1 MDQLEISKIVGAVC
15 GSLLVFLLIQ
25 TGARGL
31 FNTESEQVVFQ
42 IDTGEAAGGDTG
54 DAPAEDVPA
63 ILAAGDAAKGATV
76 FRKCAACHKIDG
88 NNAVGP
94 HLDGV
99 VDRAKGGVP
108 GFGYSAAITG
118 LGGTWS
124 GEDLYN
130 FLVNPKKFAPGTIMS
145 FAGLPK
151 AEDRAD
157 LIAYLTTVTQPQ

>member
-1 MDQLEISKIVGAVC
+1 MDQLEVTKIVGAVC

-25 TGARGL
+25 TAAHGL
-31 FNTESEQVVFQ
+31 YNTESEQVVFQ

-54 DAPAEDVPA
+54 GAPAEDVAA
-63 ILAAGDAAKGATV
+63 ILAAGDAAKGEAV
-76 FRKCAACHKIDG
+76 FKKCAACHKIDG

-99 VDRAKGGVP
+99 VDRPKGTVA
-108 GFGYSAAITG
+108 GFSYSAAIPG

-124 GEDLYN
+124 GEDLYH
-130 FLVNPKKFAPGTIMS
+130 FLLNPKKFAAGTTMS

-151 AEDRAD
+151 PEDRAN
-157 LIAYLTTVTQPQ
+157 LIAYLTSFPHPQ